1 VRISPNQACGERFS
15 RPCLSLVGSSPTVDR
30 PPTACSDNEG
40 VELDGID
47 AVREEATVAAREL
60 MSADFLS
67 GLAPDGRRFVVTDEQ
82 DVVVLALPFEQAIA
96 RA

>member
-1 VRISPNQACGERFS
+1 
-15 RPCLSLVGSSPTVDR
+15 VGSSPTVDR

-67 GLAPDGRRFVVTDEQ
+67 GLAHAYPLNSGEFG
-82 DVVVLALPFEQAIA
+82 LI
-96 RA
+96 